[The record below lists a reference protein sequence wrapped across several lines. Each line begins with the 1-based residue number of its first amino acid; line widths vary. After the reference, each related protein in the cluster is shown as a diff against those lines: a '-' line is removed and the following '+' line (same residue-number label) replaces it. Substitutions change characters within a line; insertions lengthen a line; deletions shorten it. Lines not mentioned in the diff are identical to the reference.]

1 MFLRECC
8 EILGPCRVQQLQ
20 HTLSRYAAPAQW
32 KWLQVLQHFE
42 NKMSVLQTLYLF
54 HSNKV
59 KLLLSRFR
67 QHHLVSRAT
76 EATRSRPRCSVS
88 CHLTNVVKWP
98 NVIANYLENDNV
110 ILPKRREKK
119 VSWEFTLFLWNK
131 FFFFCKKCRGN
142 NLWIKVCLWECVSE
156 SECVKYHK
164 SSTKPPPL
172 IFRKRMFLT
181 SASLKP

>member
-110 ILPKRREKK
+110 MLLTSREN

-131 FFFFCKKCRGN
+131 FFSFPKKYREN
-142 NLWIKVCLWECVSE
+142 KLWIKVWLWECVKE
-156 SECVKYHK
+156 S
-164 SSTKPPPL
+164 
-172 IFRKRMFLT
+172 
-181 SASLKP
+181 